1 VNGWLLIALVA
12 LAGAA
17 CPLHMWWQHRR
28 GRRAT
33 CCVPSQAPENDR
45 SLALEAVR
53 ARQAEL
59 AAQIH
64 ELDSPRGSAIDFG
77 DRAPAA

>member
-1 VNGWLLIALVA
+1 MNGWLLIALVA

-33 CCVPSQAPENDR
+33 CCVPGQAPENDR
-45 SLALEAVR
+45 SVALEAVS

-59 AAQIH
+59 AAQIR
-64 ELDSPRGSAIDFG
+64 ELDSARGSAIDFG